1 MFKKAILFFL
11 MGFVLLQANS
21 LDKCNNIAVISK
33 LKKQIPKEI
42 SKNLHELFVPEVDYE
57 EFEKKLKEIY
67 EETIYSD
74 IVKIDSISNFS
85 IILDSCMTMINA
97 TFQEKKGLWSIAYKV
112 SNLNQVEIIDITYL
126 NGDFNEYF

>member
-21 LDKCNNIAVISK
+21 LDKYNNIAVISK

-67 EETIYSD
+67 GETIYSD

-85 IILDSCMTMINA
+85 IILDSCMAMINA
-97 TFQEKKGLWSIAYKV
+97 AFQEKKGLWSIAYKV

>member
-1 MFKKAILFFL
+1 MLKKAILFFL

-67 EETIYSD
+67 GETIYSD

-85 IILDSCMTMINA
+85 IILDSCMAMINA

>member
-1 MFKKAILFFL
+1 MLKKAILFFL
-11 MGFVLLQANS
+11 MRFALLQANS

-67 EETIYSD
+67 GETIYND
-74 IVKIDSISNFS
+74 IIKL
-85 IILDSCMTMINA
+85 ILFQ
-97 TFQEKKGLWSIAYKV
+97 TFL
-112 SNLNQVEIIDITYL
+112 L
-126 NGDFNEYF
+126 F

>member
-1 MFKKAILFFL
+1 

-67 EETIYSD
+67 GETIYSD

-85 IILDSCMTMINA
+85 IILDSCMAMINA